1 MAINDIF
8 PIPSHRG
15 EKVLGFF
22 TLDID
27 YYMDTQI
34 YTAVGTEEIKRVVIS
49 LTDVLL
55 PWWCQRQCGL

>member
-15 EKVLGFF
+15 EKVLGFL

-55 PWWCQRQCGL
+55 P